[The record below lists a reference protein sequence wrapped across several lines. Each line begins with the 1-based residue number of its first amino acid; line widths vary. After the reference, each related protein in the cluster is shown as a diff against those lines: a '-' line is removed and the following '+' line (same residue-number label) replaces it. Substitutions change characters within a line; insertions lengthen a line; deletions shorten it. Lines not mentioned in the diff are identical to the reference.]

1 MILKLLSHVLPPL
14 RRVALNAA
22 LPAAGAAVK
31 WVARVL
37 MKRAAPAV
45 QALLKRAAPAA
56 WALLKRAALAAWD
69 FLKRTTRRLLP
80 KE

>member
-37 MKRAAPAV
+37 MKRAAPMVPAI
-45 QALLKRAAPAA
+45 LKRVVPAA
-56 WALLKRAALAAWD
+56 WALLKRAALAAWAL
-69 FLKRTTRRLLP
+69 LKRAKRQLLP